1 MDMANLQLKMQQ
13 MQQQAANQN
22 QLFKGTNGPSGAA
35 NYLAGIYGGGPGTSG
50 GDSAS
55 SSAIMNAINDVMSNP
70 NVIAGKYDTGQ
81 KDMYGQEKYNNITDA
96 YLIDLLR
103 QRMSGAGQGP
113 LTGTQFSDADIN
125 NAINALLAYQG
136 KLK

>member
-1 MDMANLQLKMQQ
+1 
-13 MQQQAANQN
+13 
-22 QLFKGTNGPSGAA
+22 
-35 NYLAGIYGGGPGTSG
+35 
-50 GDSAS
+50 
-55 SSAIMNAINDVMSNP
+55 
-70 NVIAGKYDTGQ
+70 
-81 KDMYGQEKYNNITDA
+81 MYGQEKYNNITDA